1 MKAVFR
7 VDASLK
13 IGSGHVMRCLALANT
28 LKNNHFI
35 VEFICRKLDGN
46 LINRICEEGFKVHE
60 LQPGSDNNTDHK
72 LEYSSWLGVSQKQD
86 AEECIKILNNES
98 VDWIVV
104 DSYALDKDWHSS
116 LKPFCSRL
124 MVIDDLANRNYQ
136 CDILLDQTFGR
147 EKTDY
152 INRTPSNCQSLV
164 SSKYA
169 LLRPEFAD
177 LRLESLARRK
187 HSKLSH
193 LLINM
198 GGIDIANI
206 TERILD
212 HLKISDL
219 KKELNITII
228 MGENSPHL
236 HSVRNKAA
244 ELKQKTKVLVG
255 VKNMAKIMT
264 SADIAVGASGSTTW
278 ERCCLG
284 LPSIQLVMSTNQEYL
299 AQILHNNNIIKLVQE
314 VKEVSCLLE
323 SSQEWMKD
331 AGNLSAEICDGLGT
345 NRVLN
350 KMTNKII
357 RLKDFNE
364 IELCNYTNLDQDDV
378 CLALEMRNHEEI
390 RPWMY
395 NQKNIS
401 LPEHLSFIDTLGT
414 KTKTRYFL
422 VKQKGL
428 VIGSINFSK
437 IEYGKS
443 AYFGIYVNPFLQL
456 KGLGK
461 VLEAAG
467 CEYAFKELGAAM
479 INLEVLESNKK
490 AIDFYTRCGYEFVN
504 KTIINDQNVIYMKK
518 QKS

>member
-1 MKAVFR
+1 M
-7 VDASLK
+7 
-13 IGSGHVMRCLALANT
+13 
-28 LKNNHFI
+28 
-35 VEFICRKLDGN
+35 
-46 LINRICEEGFKVHE
+46 
-60 LQPGSDNNTDHK
+60 
-72 LEYSSWLGVSQKQD
+72 
-86 AEECIKILNNES
+86 
-98 VDWIVV
+98 
-104 DSYALDKDWHSS
+104 DSYALDEDWHGS
-116 LKPFCSRL
+116 LKPFCSRV

-136 CDILLDQTFGR
+136 CDILLDQTFR
-147 EKTDY
+147 RDKTDY
-152 INRTPSNCQSLV
+152 INLTPSNCQSLV

-177 LRLESLARRK
+177 LRPESLARRK
-187 HSKLSH
+187 HHKLNH

-198 GGIDIANI
+198 GGIDVANI
-206 TERILD
+206 TEIILD
-212 HLKISDL
+212 HLKSSNI

-236 HSVRNKAA
+236 QSVRNKAT

-255 VKNMAKIMT
+255 VKNMAQIMT
-264 SADIAVGASGSTTW
+264 SADIAIGASGSTTW

-284 LPSIQLVMSTNQEYL
+284 LPSIQLVISTNQEYL
-299 AQILHNNNIIKLVQE
+299 AQILNNNKIIKLVKE
-314 VKEVSCLLE
+314 VKEISCLLE
-323 SSQEWMKD
+323 SAQDWMKD
-331 AGNLSAEICDGLGT
+331 VGTLCAEICDGLGT

-350 KMTNKII
+350 KMTNKIML
-357 RLKDFNE
+357 LKDFNE

-378 CLALEMRNHEEI
+378 SLALEMRNHEEI
-390 RPWMY
+390 RSWMY

-401 LPEHLSFIDTLGT
+401 LPEHLSFIDKLGT

-422 VKQKGL
+422 VKKKGHVL
-428 VIGSINFSK
+428 GSINFSK
-437 IEYGKS
+437 IKYGNS
-443 AYFGIYVNPFLQL
+443 VDFGIYVNPLSEL

-467 CEYAFKELGAAM
+467 CEYAFKDLGVEK

-504 KTIINDQNVIYMKK
+504 KTIINDQNVICMKK

>member
-35 VEFICRKLDGN
+35 VEFICRRHDGN

-60 LQPGSDNNTDHK
+60 LQLGSEDNTDRK
-72 LEYSSWLGVSQKQD
+72 LEHSSWLGVSQKQD
-86 AEECIKILNNES
+86 AEDCIKVLNNEL

-104 DSYALDKDWHSS
+104 DSYALDEDWHGY
-116 LKPFCSRL
+116 LNPFCSRL
-124 MVIDDLANRNYQ
+124 MVIDDLADRNYQ

-147 EKTDY
+147 DITDY

-187 HSKLSH
+187 HPKLNH

-198 GGIDIANI
+198 GGIDVANM
-206 TERILD
+206 TEIILD

-236 HSVRNKAA
+236 QSVRNKAS

-255 VKNMAKIMT
+255 VTNMAQIMT
-264 SADIAVGASGSTTW
+264 SADIAIGASGSTTW

-284 LPSIQLVMSTNQEYL
+284 LPTIQLAISSNQEYL
-299 AQILHNNNIIKLVQE
+299 AQILHNNKIIKLVQE
-314 VKEVSCLLE
+314 VKEISCLLE
-323 SSQEWMKD
+323 SAEEWMKD
-331 AGNLSAEICDGLGT
+331 VGTLCAEICDGLGT

-357 RLKDFNE
+357 LLEDFNE
-364 IELCNYTNLDQDDV
+364 IELCNYTTLDQDDV
-378 CLALEMRNHEEI
+378 FLALEMRNHEEI
-390 RPWMY
+390 RSWMY
-395 NQKNIS
+395 NQKHIS
-401 LPEHLSFIDTLGT
+401 LSEHLNFIDKLGT

-422 VKQKGL
+422 VKQKSHVL
-428 VIGSINFSK
+428 GSINFSK
-437 IEYGKS
+437 IKYGNS
-443 AYFGIYVNPFLQL
+443 VDFGIYVNPLSQL

-467 CEYAFKELGAAM
+467 CEYAFKDLVVEK

-504 KTIINDQNVIYMKK
+504 KTIINSQNVICMKK

>member
-35 VEFICRKLDGN
+35 VEFICRKHDGN

-60 LQPGSDNNTDHK
+60 LQLGIENNTDRK
-72 LEYSSWLGVSQKQD
+72 LEHSSWLGASQKQD
-86 AEECIKILNNES
+86 AEHCIKALHNES
-98 VDWIVV
+98 VDWIIV
-104 DSYALDKDWHSS
+104 DSYALDEDWHGS
-116 LKPFCSRL
+116 LKPYCSRL

-147 EKTDY
+147 DKTDY
-152 INRTPSNCQSLV
+152 MNRVPSNCQRLV

-177 LRLESLARRK
+177 LRHESLARRK
-187 HSKLSH
+187 HHELNH
-193 LLINM
+193 LLINI
-198 GGIDIANI
+198 GGIDVTNI
-206 TERILD
+206 TEIILD

-219 KKELNITII
+219 EKELNITII
-228 MGENSPHL
+228 MGENAPHIQ
-236 HSVRNKAA
+236 SVRNKAA
-244 ELKQKTKVLVG
+244 ELKQQTKVLVG
-255 VKNMAKIMT
+255 VKNMAQIMA
-264 SADIAVGASGSTTW
+264 SADIAIGASGSTTW
-278 ERCCLG
+278 ERSCLG
-284 LPSIQLVMSTNQEYL
+284 LPSIQLVISTNQEYL
-299 AQILHNNNIIKLVQE
+299 AQILHNNKIIKLIQD
-314 VKEVSCLLE
+314 VKEISYLLQ
-323 SSQEWMKD
+323 SAQDWMK
-331 AGNLSAEICDGLGT
+331 GVGTLCAEICAGLGT
-345 NRVLN
+345 SRAFN

-357 RLKDFNE
+357 LLKDFDE
-364 IELCNYTNLDQDDV
+364 IELCNYTNLDQNDAS
-378 CLALEMRNHEEI
+378 LALQMRNHEEI
-390 RPWMY
+390 RSWMY
-395 NQKNIS
+395 NQKHIP
-401 LPEHLSFIDTLGT
+401 LPEHLSFIDKLATQ
-414 KTKTRYFL
+414 TKTRYFL
-422 VKQKGL
+422 VKQKGH

-437 IEYGKS
+437 IQYGNS
-443 AYFGIYVNPFLQL
+443 VDFGIYVNPLSQS

-467 CEYAFKELGAAM
+467 CEYAFKDLGVEK

-504 KTIINDQNVIYMKK
+504 KTIINDQKVICMKK

>member
-1 MKAVFR
+1 MKAVLR
-7 VDASLK
+7 VDASLE

-35 VEFICRKLDGN
+35 VEFICRKHDGN
-46 LINRICEEGFKVHE
+46 LIDRIYEEGFKVHE
-60 LQPGSDNNTDHK
+60 LQLGSEDNTDHE
-72 LEYSSWLGVSQKQD
+72 LEHSSWLGVSQKQD
-86 AEECIKILNNES
+86 AEDCINVLNNEL

-104 DSYALDKDWHSS
+104 DSYALDEVWHGS

-147 EKTDY
+147 DKKDY
-152 INRTPSNCQSLV
+152 INLTPSNCQSLV
-164 SSKYA
+164 SSKFA
-169 LLRPEFAD
+169 LLRPDFAD

-187 HSKLSH
+187 HPKLSH

-198 GGIDIANI
+198 GGIDVTNI
-206 TERILD
+206 TEIILD

-236 HSVRNKAA
+236 QSVRNKAA
-244 ELKQKTKVLVG
+244 DLKQKTKVLVG
-255 VKNMAKIMT
+255 VKNMAQIMT
-264 SADIAVGASGSTTW
+264 SADIAIGASGTTTW

-284 LPSIQLVMSTNQEYL
+284 LPSIQLAISTNQEYL
-299 AQILHNNNIIKLVQE
+299 AKILHNNKIIKLVQE

-323 SSQEWMKD
+323 SAEDWMKD
-331 AGNLSAEICDGLGT
+331 VGTLCAEICDGFGT
-345 NRVLN
+345 KRVLN
-350 KMTNKII
+350 KMTNKTML
-357 RLKDFNE
+357 LKDFNE

-390 RPWMY
+390 RSWMY
-395 NQKNIS
+395 NQKHIS
-401 LPEHLSFIDTLGT
+401 LPEHLSFIDKLGT

-422 VKQKGL
+422 VKQKGH

-437 IEYGKS
+437 IKYGNS
-443 AYFGIYVNPFLQL
+443 ADFGIYANPLSQL

-461 VLEAAG
+461 VLEEAG
-467 CEYAFKELGAAM
+467 CKYAFEELGVVK

-504 KTIINDQNVIYMKK
+504 KTIINDQDVICMKK